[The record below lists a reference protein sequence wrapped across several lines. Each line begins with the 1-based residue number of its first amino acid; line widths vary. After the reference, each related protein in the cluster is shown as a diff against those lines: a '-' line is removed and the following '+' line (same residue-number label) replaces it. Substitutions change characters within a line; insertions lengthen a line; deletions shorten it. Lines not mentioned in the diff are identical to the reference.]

1 MHKVYIKFILQELKI
16 RKPGARGRRRS
27 KREAGN
33 GTLEEEEQ
41 IFEEELMKEIP
52 PPGDY
57 IEDGEGT
64 QEFGFVGRKNYKN
77 YTNRILTNQRFTE
90 IEVGDDRERRSALLD
105 WDGDY
110 SQFQR
115 DEVGKALFTSF
126 LTSLKA

>member
-1 MHKVYIKFILQELKI
+1 ME
-16 RKPGARGRRRS
+16 
-27 KREAGN
+27 RE
-33 GTLEEEEQ
+33 
-41 IFEEELMKEIP
+41 P
-52 PPGDY
+52 
-57 IEDGEGT
+57 
-64 QEFGFVGRKNYKN
+64 KNLGLLGGK
-77 YTNRILTNQRFTE
+77 TIDQLLTNQRFTE